1 MGSVELSACTS
12 QAQLHIAQ
20 QGIKWERIQQ
30 WIKWKR
36 IQQWIKWERIQ
47 QWIKWERI
55 QHWIKWERIQQRIK
69 WKWVQQWIKWERIQ
83 QWKEIAKLI
92 VEVRAELGRVLYDID
107 SYPGPVR
114 YSLQYPTSESLLLLI
129 DENKFS

>member
-1 MGSVELSACTS
+1 MG
-12 QAQLHIAQ
+12 
-20 QGIKWERIQQ
+20 ERVQQ
-30 WIKWKR
+30 WIKWQR
-36 IQQWIKWERIQ
+36 IQHWIKWERIQ

-55 QHWIKWERIQQRIK
+55 QHWIKWQR
-69 WKWVQQWIKWERIQ
+69 VQQWIKWERIQ

-129 DENKFS
+129 DENKFSFLKSVLKGFL